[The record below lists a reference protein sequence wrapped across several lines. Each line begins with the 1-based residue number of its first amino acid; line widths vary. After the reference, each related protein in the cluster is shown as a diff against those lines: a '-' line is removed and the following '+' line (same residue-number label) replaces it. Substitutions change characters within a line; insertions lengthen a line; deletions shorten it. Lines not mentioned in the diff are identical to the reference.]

1 MKGLLAY
8 IPGNSIFHKMHP
20 IIKLLFAI
28 LICASCF
35 VNSSFEILIGLIV
48 LNLIFGAISGKEVFK
63 RTLGIFK
70 GLLKISVF
78 LFIIQVLVI
87 RTGEV
92 IVPIG
97 KNFGLTNVGIVNGLL
112 LVLRLMGATMPLS
125 IMITDTDLN
134 DLSNTLVSVLH
145 IPYKYAYTFT
155 TAIRFIP
162 VFSSEMNIII
172 EAQKSRGVDFDV
184 KNPFKK
190 MAMIVPL
197 CFPLLISSVR
207 KIDDTAV
214 ATELRGFDLRNA
226 KSCSKVYKIHLVDV
240 LGTLFAVA
248 VLASAIIFK
257 DFAIFIKF

>member
-20 IIKLLFAI
+20 IVKLLFAI
-28 LICASCF
+28 FICASCF
-35 VNSSFEILIGLIV
+35 VSSSFEILIGLII

-63 RTLGIFK
+63 RTVGIFK
-70 GLLKISVF
+70 GLFKISIF

-87 RTGEV
+87 RTGN
-92 IVPIG
+92 IIIPIG
-97 KNFGLTNVGIVNGLL
+97 KNFGLTDVGITNGLL

-134 DLSNTLVSVLH
+134 DLSNTLVKTLH
-145 IPYKYAYTFT
+145 VPYKYAYTFT

-190 MAMIVPL
+190 IAMIVPL

-214 ATELRGFDLRNA
+214 ATELRGFELRTG
-226 KSCSKVYKIHLVDV
+226 KSCYKTYKLHGVDF
-240 LGTLFAVA
+240 LGILFSGA
-248 VLASAIIFK
+248 VLACSIIFRNL
-257 DFAIFIKF
+257 ILFIHF